1 MISTILINRNVHVLC
16 YFPGVPLLSFSSFD
30 TEGLRSASSLNGPR
44 RVSRHF
50 TCRGML
56 QNDHD
61 LIVERDM
68 PIVAYTSSLAI
79 LSRTS
84 ISLHC
89 CFSCAPIASYAP
101 RRKCPRTRVS
111 LHALYP
117 VSGNGTL
124 KISGEGQSPPVDLEL
139 IK

>member
-101 RRKCPRTRVS
+101 RPDENVREQGCPSMLFTPLAGMAHSKSVEKGKARQLTWS
-111 LHALYP
+111 
-117 VSGNGTL
+117 
-124 KISGEGQSPPVDLEL
+124 
-139 IK
+139 